1 MKRHFEPD
9 LEPDGIQIESGKK
22 KDSVVSI
29 ATSARISDIFTVRW
43 KRESQ
48 IVRCRICRCE
58 DFTQFEITRDKWER
72 LSILNTALIGLLHR
86 CW

>member
-48 IVRCRICRCE
+48 IARCRICRCE